1 MLKTPFKKLLSLM
14 LTVAMVVSFFPAT
27 VMADESGASDLEG
40 HWASEV
46 MTEWIGYGIIAGYED
61 GTVRP
66 DKSITRAEMTAML
79 DRVMGYQTMAANH
92 FSDLDD
98 NWYTEVILKGNA
110 AGVISGYED
119 GTVRPNATI
128 SRQEATAMIA
138 RVLALDTEN
147 VPEAD
152 FTDSDAVADWAKD
165 AVNAMA
171 AKGYVNGSDGQFR
184 PTAGMTRAEVVT
196 ILNNIFDKL
205 YDENVTYISDSNGS
219 AVINADDVTLKN
231 LTVSGDLIVAQGVG
245 DGHVVLDG
253 VTVAGRLIVRGGG
266 ENSVIIRGDSKIGS
280 VSVER
285 IDGAVRV
292 AVEGGASVS
301 MISVADGSDTVTLQG
316 NIGSLNIDN
325 NNADV
330 VVNGSVDDLNVLG
343 QNATVEINGSVETLA
358 VEGTN
363 ADLTIGGELTTVDIA
378 AGASEASITIQPDG
392 SVGTLIT
399 AAEKTTVTA
408 QGDVT
413 TVTVEETAADAEI
426 NIQSTS
432 SVQNLTTSAQN
443 TTVNV
448 AGTVESISVN
458 NGANNATITVDEDA
472 TASTITTDAANT
484 TINGDGSVENVTVDE
499 NATGATVTTP
509 GTSVENNSDEV
520 VIVGEDETIGAGT
533 TGTTPGG
540 TTPTPTPDPTP
551 TPTPDPEPEP
561 VYYTVTY
568 MNGAQ
573 TVTTQS
579 VEANTAATAP
589 TAETV
594 GENWPDISKGNKLT
608 WYNGA
613 EPYNFET
620 PVTGN
625 LTLTAVIGSDDF
637 QAGNGTEKYPYLIS
651 TLDQFKAINNL
662 SEAMTSGTTY
672 YFKQIADIKDF
683 ASSAKVLRGVYDGND
698 CSISAIGDGS
708 VQGMVTL
715 FSNVY
720 GTTNIQNLN
729 LVSNKHVGL
738 TVTADPWGVDNLTI
752 SGINATATEK
762 VVLNQ
767 ANYAFLMAGCVF
779 DAREDKAAE
788 RQKVTVENCTVN
800 ASVENTAHSS
810 GGFLGSGYYP
820 AQQLNESPV
829 LTVRNCS
836 MTGSIV
842 GNTQAG
848 VVYGNPAYLS
858 KIDTMMTNSNITDEA
873 DRIAKVKEIVVVDNI
888 TFNGVVKAKQAGIFG
903 SNNQDLLLNKA
914 YKDKDTLKGEYII
927 SDAVTN
933 PLDALDLRVY
943 TSESGF
949 GINNDRYSYNLVFRV
964 SAINLEDGVMNS
976 RDIIIPLSY
985 VAESESSELLQTG
998 TSVHAYDTNTAIAN
1012 SIITAVD
1019 VLDYKYVCEGIP
1031 VAIVAQEGKTYL
1043 IFDSDHVKSVDSSV
1057 NTYVYGYTNDEY
1069 IGSKTINQTVQN
1081 TQEEQSTTDVM
1092 EEQESQLE

>member
-79 DRVMGYQTMAANH
+79 DRVMGYQTMADNH

-152 FTDSDAVADWAKD
+152 FTDSDTVADWAKD

-253 VTVAGRLIVRGGG
+253 VTVEGRLIVRGGG

-280 VSVER
+280 VSIER
-285 IDGAVRV
+285 INGAVRV

-330 VVNGSVDDLNVLG
+330 VVNGTVDDLNVLG

-378 AGASEASITIQPDG
+378 AGASEASITIQRDG

-551 TPTPDPEPEP
+551 TPQPT
-561 VYYTVTY
+561 YYTVTFQKVD
-568 MNGAQ
+568 N
-573 TVTTQS
+573 TVISTQS
-579 VEANTAATAP
+579 VRENSTATAP
-589 TAETV
+589 ADDAENMPTV
-594 GENWPDISKGNKLT
+594 TEGDKLT
-608 WYNGA
+608 WYNGT
-613 EPYNFET
+613 EPYDFET

-637 QAGNGTEKYPYLIS
+637 QAGNGTEQYPYLIGDAAQFEAI
-651 TLDQFKAINNL
+651 DQVNATETVYYKL
-662 SEAMTSGTTY
+662 SNSFTVTGEHGTVYDT
-672 YFKQIADIKDF
+672 YFKSVIENLTNC
-683 ASSAKVLRGVYDGND
+683 VLDGNGQTITVSD
-698 CSISAIGDGS
+698 AEDSLYLFYNVNKATLQDLNVVLDDAMCINCSATTFDNVDVSGS
-708 VQGMVTL
+708 
-715 FSNVY
+715 F
-720 GTTNIQNLN
+720 
-729 LVSNKHVGL
+729 
-738 TVTADPWGVDNLTI
+738 TVTGNTGAYVIYAMPLTTGADGTVSTTI
-752 SGINATATEK
+752 NFIDCNA
-762 VVLNQ
+762 N
-767 ANYAFLMAGCVF
+767 
-779 DAREDKAAE
+779 
-788 RQKVTVENCTVN
+788 VE
-800 ASVENTAHSS
+800 
-810 GGFLGSGYYP
+810 
-820 AQQLNESPV
+820 
-829 LTVRNCS
+829 
-836 MTGSIV
+836 MTGSGDKTNYNAVFV
-842 GNTQAG
+842 GYAMYSKSGDTYYDRYEYLNFTNCTNEGTLICGKASMFLANTPSKYAHPTITVNNCSNNGLIQAVSISGTDPTRYEDNG
-848 VVYGNPAYLS
+848 VYSHFASVNAQYATVVLGEQSYTGDQVSVETIKLPCGSNGKFVHGPTDSDLKLAVNEDGTFTITPSKNENVSYYEVSVGVYATLIEGGTNRIYATERIEASTNESLTTTLKNLSFVDEKWVEKNTGAIQSELAGNVIY
-858 KIDTMMTNSNITDEA
+858 TMDGISYYYIGDEA
-873 DRIAKVKEIVVVDNI
+873 PTGSTLGGTSKVP
-888 TFNGVVKAKQAGIFG
+888 QM
-903 SNNQDLLLNKA
+903 
-914 YKDKDTLKGEYII
+914 I
-927 SDAVTN
+927 S
-933 PLDALDLRVY
+933 
-943 TSESGF
+943 
-949 GINNDRYSYNLVFRV
+949 V
-964 SAINLEDGVMNS
+964 SAFDADGKVLAS
-976 RDIIIPLSY
+976 TSLS
-985 VAESESSELLQTG
+985 
-998 TSVHAYDTNTAIAN
+998 N
-1012 SIITAVD
+1012 
-1019 VLDYKYVCEGIP
+1019 
-1031 VAIVAQEGKTYL
+1031 
-1043 IFDSDHVKSVDSSV
+1043 
-1057 NTYVYGYTNDEY
+1057 
-1069 IGSKTINQTVQN
+1069 
-1081 TQEEQSTTDVM
+1081 
-1092 EEQESQLE
+1092 

>member
-152 FTDSDAVADWAKD
+152 FTDSDTVADWAKD

-253 VTVAGRLIVRGGG
+253 VTVEGRLIVRGGG

-280 VSVER
+280 VSIER

-378 AGASEASITIQPDG
+378 AGASEASITIQRDG

-448 AGTVESISVN
+448 AGAVESISVN

-551 TPTPDPEPEP
+551 TPQPT
-561 VYYTVTY
+561 YYTVTF
-568 MNGAQ
+568 Q
-573 TVTTQS
+573 TVDNTAISTQS
-579 VEANTAATAP
+579 VRENSTATAP
-589 TAETV
+589 ADDAE
-594 GENWPDISKGNKLT
+594 NMPDVKEGNKLT
-608 WYNGA
+608 WYNGT
-613 EPYNFET
+613 EPYDFET

-637 QAGNGTEKYPYLIS
+637 QAGNGTAQYPYLIS
-651 TLDQFKAINNL
+651 DATQFASIISGTDENNL
-662 SEAMTSGTTY
+662 LNYKLTDDIDLQGCNQYGAYLASNIVFDGADHLIYSSNPATQAYGVFCYATGNTTLKNFRYNLTNLSYYQSPKDVCALIYEAQGINAAITIENVKIEGTHSVNSNNAPYVLYEALAGETSSLTFRECEMAAKLSGDGYNACFVGWQLPSLTISENESQECKSTITFDNCTVSGEMICPRASIVTANGTNAAKRVYTYSGT
-672 YFKQIADIKDF
+672 
-683 ASSAKVLRGVYDGND
+683 N
-698 CSISAIGDGS
+698 
-708 VQGMVTL
+708 TL
-715 FSNVY
+715 SGLIR
-720 GTTNIQNLN
+720 GTTQAKYFTA
-729 LVSNKHVGL
+729 VSETDKTEFESAAQSAFTITGNGQVKVAFEDSTLAISKDEEGKL
-738 TVTADPWGVDNLTI
+738 TVTAAANENVTSYEVLVGIYTNLYTVE
-752 SGINATATEK
+752 SGEKNGTWKFFAAQTVTSLDDLTLMAYDFIDADYKDLGEITTDTSGNKTATLDGQTYYVVEDYKDQEGNQGYVGSPSTPEK
-762 VVLNQ
+762 
-767 ANYAFLMAGCVF
+767 
-779 DAREDKAAE
+779 RAATII
-788 RQKVTVENCTVN
+788 QVN
-800 ASVENTAHSS
+800 AYVGDSLYSTA
-810 GGFLGSGYYP
+810 
-820 AQQLNESPV
+820 
-829 LTVRNCS
+829 TW
-836 MTGSIV
+836 
-842 GNTQAG
+842 
-848 VVYGNPAYLS
+848 
-858 KIDTMMTNSNITDEA
+858 
-873 DRIAKVKEIVVVDNI
+873 
-888 TFNGVVKAKQAGIFG
+888 
-903 SNNQDLLLNKA
+903 NN
-914 YKDKDTLKGEYII
+914 
-927 SDAVTN
+927 
-933 PLDALDLRVY
+933 
-943 TSESGF
+943 
-949 GINNDRYSYNLVFRV
+949 
-964 SAINLEDGVMNS
+964 
-976 RDIIIPLSY
+976 
-985 VAESESSELLQTG
+985 
-998 TSVHAYDTNTAIAN
+998 
-1012 SIITAVD
+1012 
-1019 VLDYKYVCEGIP
+1019 
-1031 VAIVAQEGKTYL
+1031 
-1043 IFDSDHVKSVDSSV
+1043 
-1057 NTYVYGYTNDEY
+1057 
-1069 IGSKTINQTVQN
+1069 
-1081 TQEEQSTTDVM
+1081 
-1092 EEQESQLE
+1092 

>member
-79 DRVMGYQTMAANH
+79 DRVMGYQTMADNH

-152 FTDSDAVADWAKD
+152 FTDSDTVADWAKD

-253 VTVAGRLIVRGGG
+253 VTVEGRLIVRGGG

-280 VSVER
+280 VSIER

-330 VVNGSVDDLNVLG
+330 VVNGTVDNLNVLG

-378 AGASEASITIQPDG
+378 AGASEASITIQRDG

-484 TINGDGSVENVTVDE
+484 TINGDGNVENVTVDE

-551 TPTPDPEPEP
+551 TPQPT
-561 VYYTVTY
+561 YYTVTFQKVD
-568 MNGAQ
+568 NTAIS
-573 TVTTQS
+573 TQS
-579 VEANTAATAP
+579 VRENSTATAP
-589 TAETV
+589 ADDAENMPTV
-594 GENWPDISKGNKLT
+594 TDGNKLT

-613 EPYNFET
+613 EPYDFKT

-637 QAGNGTEKYPYLIS
+637 QAGNGTEQYPYLIGDAAQFEAIDQVNATETVYYKLSNSFTVTGEHGTIYDTYFKSVIENLTNCVLDGNGQTITVSDAEDSLYLFYNVNKATLQDLNVVLDDAMCINCSATTFDNVDVSGSFTVGGNTGAYVIYAMPLTTEAEGKLSTTINFIDCNANVEMTGSGDKTNYNAVFVGYAMYSKSGDTYYDCYEYLNFTNCTNEGTLICGKASMFLANTPSKYAHPIITVNNCSNNGLIQAVSISSDDPARYEDNGVYSHFASVNAQYATVVFGGMSYTGEEVSAATIQLPCGSNGKFVHGPTDSDLKLAENEDGTFTITPSNNENVSYYEVSVGVYATLIEGGTNRIYATEQIDANEPLTTTLKNLAFVDETWVEDNTGATQGKLAENVIYTTMDGISYYYIGDEASTGS
-651 TLDQFKAINNL
+651 TLDGTPKAPQMI
-662 SEAMTSGTTY
+662 SVSA
-672 YFKQIADIKDF
+672 FDADG
-683 ASSAKVLRGVYDGND
+683 KVLA
-698 CSISAIGDGS
+698 STS
-708 VQGMVTL
+708 L
-715 FSNVY
+715 SN
-720 GTTNIQNLN
+720 
-729 LVSNKHVGL
+729 
-738 TVTADPWGVDNLTI
+738 
-752 SGINATATEK
+752 
-762 VVLNQ
+762 
-767 ANYAFLMAGCVF
+767 
-779 DAREDKAAE
+779 
-788 RQKVTVENCTVN
+788 
-800 ASVENTAHSS
+800 
-810 GGFLGSGYYP
+810 
-820 AQQLNESPV
+820 
-829 LTVRNCS
+829 
-836 MTGSIV
+836 
-842 GNTQAG
+842 
-848 VVYGNPAYLS
+848 
-858 KIDTMMTNSNITDEA
+858 
-873 DRIAKVKEIVVVDNI
+873 
-888 TFNGVVKAKQAGIFG
+888 
-903 SNNQDLLLNKA
+903 
-914 YKDKDTLKGEYII
+914 
-927 SDAVTN
+927 
-933 PLDALDLRVY
+933 
-943 TSESGF
+943 
-949 GINNDRYSYNLVFRV
+949 
-964 SAINLEDGVMNS
+964 
-976 RDIIIPLSY
+976 
-985 VAESESSELLQTG
+985 
-998 TSVHAYDTNTAIAN
+998 
-1012 SIITAVD
+1012 
-1019 VLDYKYVCEGIP
+1019 
-1031 VAIVAQEGKTYL
+1031 
-1043 IFDSDHVKSVDSSV
+1043 
-1057 NTYVYGYTNDEY
+1057 
-1069 IGSKTINQTVQN
+1069 
-1081 TQEEQSTTDVM
+1081 
-1092 EEQESQLE
+1092 

>member
-79 DRVMGYQTMAANH
+79 DRVMGYQTMADNH

-152 FTDSDAVADWAKD
+152 FTDSDTVADWAKD

-253 VTVAGRLIVRGGG
+253 VTVEGRLIVRGGG

-280 VSVER
+280 VSIER

-330 VVNGSVDDLNVLG
+330 VVNGTVDDLNVLG

-378 AGASEASITIQPDG
+378 AGASEASITIQRDG
-392 SVGTLIT
+392 SVGTLTT

-484 TINGDGSVENVTVDE
+484 TINGDGNVENVTVDE

-551 TPTPDPEPEP
+551 TPQPT
-561 VYYTVTY
+561 YYTVTFQKVD
-568 MNGAQ
+568 NTAIS
-573 TVTTQS
+573 TQS
-579 VEANTAATAP
+579 VRENSTATAP
-589 TAETV
+589 ADDAENMPTV
-594 GENWPDISKGNKLT
+594 TDGNKLT
-608 WYNGA
+608 WYNGT
-613 EPYNFET
+613 EPYDFET

-625 LTLTAVIGSDDF
+625 LTLTAVVGSADF
-637 QAGNGTEKYPYLIS
+637 QAGNGTEQYPYLIGDAAQFEAIDQVNATETVYYKLSNSFTVTEEHGTVYDTYFKSVIKNLTNCVLDGNGQTITVSDAKDSLYLFYNVNKATLQDLNVVLDDAMCINCSATTFNNVDVSGSFTVSGNTGAYVIYAMPLTTGADGKLSTTINFIDCNANVEMTGSGDKTNYNAVFVGYAMYSKNGDTYYDCYEYLNFTNCTNEGTLICGKASMFLANTPSKYAHPIITVDNCSNNGLIQAVSISSDGSARYEDNGVYSHFASVNAQYATVVLGEKSYTGEEVSAATIQLPCGSNGKFVHGPTDSDLKLVENEDGTFTITPSNNENVSYYEVSVGVYATLIEGGTNRIYATERIEASANESLTTTLKNLAFVDETWVENNTGATQDTLAGNVIYTMDGTSYYYIGDEASTGS
-651 TLDQFKAINNL
+651 TLDGTLKAPQMI
-662 SEAMTSGTTY
+662 SVSA
-672 YFKQIADIKDF
+672 FDADG
-683 ASSAKVLRGVYDGND
+683 KVLA
-698 CSISAIGDGS
+698 STS
-708 VQGMVTL
+708 L
-715 FSNVY
+715 SN
-720 GTTNIQNLN
+720 
-729 LVSNKHVGL
+729 
-738 TVTADPWGVDNLTI
+738 
-752 SGINATATEK
+752 
-762 VVLNQ
+762 
-767 ANYAFLMAGCVF
+767 
-779 DAREDKAAE
+779 
-788 RQKVTVENCTVN
+788 
-800 ASVENTAHSS
+800 
-810 GGFLGSGYYP
+810 
-820 AQQLNESPV
+820 
-829 LTVRNCS
+829 
-836 MTGSIV
+836 
-842 GNTQAG
+842 
-848 VVYGNPAYLS
+848 
-858 KIDTMMTNSNITDEA
+858 
-873 DRIAKVKEIVVVDNI
+873 
-888 TFNGVVKAKQAGIFG
+888 
-903 SNNQDLLLNKA
+903 
-914 YKDKDTLKGEYII
+914 
-927 SDAVTN
+927 
-933 PLDALDLRVY
+933 
-943 TSESGF
+943 
-949 GINNDRYSYNLVFRV
+949 
-964 SAINLEDGVMNS
+964 
-976 RDIIIPLSY
+976 
-985 VAESESSELLQTG
+985 
-998 TSVHAYDTNTAIAN
+998 
-1012 SIITAVD
+1012 
-1019 VLDYKYVCEGIP
+1019 
-1031 VAIVAQEGKTYL
+1031 
-1043 IFDSDHVKSVDSSV
+1043 
-1057 NTYVYGYTNDEY
+1057 
-1069 IGSKTINQTVQN
+1069 
-1081 TQEEQSTTDVM
+1081 
-1092 EEQESQLE
+1092 

>member
-79 DRVMGYQTMAANH
+79 DRVMGYQTMADNH

-152 FTDSDAVADWAKD
+152 FTDSDTVADWAKD

-253 VTVAGRLIVRGGG
+253 VTVEGRLIVRGGG

-280 VSVER
+280 VSIER

-330 VVNGSVDDLNVLG
+330 VVNGTVDDLNVLG

-378 AGASEASITIQPDG
+378 AGASEASITIQRDG
-392 SVGTLIT
+392 SVGTLTT

-484 TINGDGSVENVTVDE
+484 TINGDGNVENVTVDE

-568 MNGAQ
+568 MNGEQ

-594 GENWPDISKGNKLT
+594 GENWPDISEGNKLT
-608 WYNGA
+608 WYNGT
-613 EPYNFET
+613 EPYDFET

-625 LTLTAVIGSDDF
+625 LTLTAVIGFDDF
-637 QAGNGTEKYPYLIS
+637 QAGDGTEPYPYLIS
-651 TLDQFKAINNL
+651 TAEQFNAISDLCAN
-662 SEAMTSGTTY
+662 GTPY
-672 YFKQIADIKDF
+672 YFKQIADVVLTKSGNYFSGIYNGNGHSMTSVDRKGTTYMF
-683 ASSAKVLRGVYDGND
+683 TNLVGSSVTIEN
-698 CSISAIGDGS
+698 
-708 VQGMVTL
+708 VTL
-715 FSNVY
+715 ISRAY
-720 GTTNIQNLN
+720 GPLIVANINN
-729 LVSNKHVGL
+729 
-738 TVTADPWGVDNLTI
+738 ADNLTFKDITINSVNDTTVYANSNNFGFLYNNALYENWDGAGVTTHTYLLENITNNVDVVNEGTCVAPFIGSGPCFNDINSSI
-752 SGINATATEK
+752 SYRN
-762 VVLNQ
+762 
-767 ANYAFLMAGCVF
+767 CVNNGNITGTDQVGF
-779 DAREDKAAE
+779 YYGNKAYIESVESLDQFKA
-788 RQKVTVENCTVN
+788 ENCTNNGVLRSIN
-800 ASVENTAHSS
+800 ENGFVGACNGSTLLKEAYGNMNGTGSFVKDNDINENTFSLHYSS
-810 GGFLGSGYYP
+810 KGLIL
-820 AQQLNESPV
+820 Q
-829 LTVRNCS
+829 
-836 MTGSIV
+836 
-842 GNTQAG
+842 
-848 VVYGNPAYLS
+848 S
-858 KIDTMMTNSNITDEA
+858 KDADTTTH
-873 DRIAKVKEIVVVDNI
+873 
-888 TFNGVVKAKQAGIFG
+888 TFNVIANIGAIHWDDGYESNGVKIVIPA
-903 SNNQDLLLNKA
+903 
-914 YKDKDTLKGEYII
+914 TL
-927 SDAVTN
+927 T
-933 PLDALDLRVY
+933 
-943 TSESGF
+943 
-949 GINNDRYSYNLVFRV
+949 
-964 SAINLEDGVMNS
+964 
-976 RDIIIPLSY
+976 
-985 VAESESSELLQTG
+985 AESIDEETG
-998 TSVHAYDTNTAIAN
+998 TSLSNSNLSVYDKKTAIAKE
-1012 SIITAVD
+1012 IINADTELSTQDPVSGYDYLFVERPENKFVLVVD
-1019 VLDYKYVCEGIP
+1019 VD
-1031 VAIVAQEGKTYL
+1031 
-1043 IFDSDHVKSVDSSV
+1043 VDSNENGVIDKGEHGEINSDDDHSSSV
-1057 NTYVYGYTNDEY
+1057 TLKVYAYENGVLCGIKN
-1069 IGSKTINQTVQN
+1069 I
-1081 TQEEQSTTDVM
+1081 
-1092 EEQESQLE
+1092 

>member
-1 MLKTPFKKLLSLM
+1 MLKTPFKKLLSLV

-27 VMADESGASDLEG
+27 VMADESGASDLKG

-253 VTVAGRLIVRGGG
+253 VTVEGRLIVRGGG

-280 VSVER
+280 VSIER

-330 VVNGSVDDLNVLG
+330 VVNGTVDDLNVLG

-363 ADLTIGGELTTVDIA
+363 ADLTIGGELTTVDVA
-378 AGASEASITIQPDG
+378 AGASEASITIQRDG
-392 SVGTLIT
+392 SVGTLTT

-413 TVTVEETAADAEI
+413 TVTVEETAADAEV

-448 AGTVESISVN
+448 AGTVESIAVN
-458 NGANNATITVDEDA
+458 SGANNATITVDEDA

-509 GTSVENNSDEV
+509 GTSVENNSDEA

-568 MNGAQ
+568 MNGEQ
-573 TVTTQS
+573 TVTTQR
-579 VEANTAATAP
+579 VEENTAATAP

-594 GENWPDISKGNKLT
+594 GDNWPTVETGNKLS
-608 WYNGA
+608 WYNGS
-613 EPYNFET
+613 EPYDFAT

-637 QAGNGTEKYPYLIS
+637 AAGNGTEQYPYLIS
-651 TLDQFKAINNL
+651 TAEQFVNVAKLDDANNHFQLMNNIDMTSTAASAADGYGDTGDIYQLYGELDGNGYTIISKENTTGTILYANNAVISNVVFDIKNHAAIRNATNTTFNDVTVTGEMEVGNNNGAFVIYPVPQAGTVSLTFNNCKSKVQMMGAGNKDSYNAVFVGYAYGGGNKTTLTFNNCINEGNLTCGKAAMFLGNNSSSAGIVTINVDNCVNKGTIRSTFIDEEYGWNPFVAINDSPNNTVYLNGEKLESL
-662 SEAMTSGTTY
+662 SAGTVTCESSGEFIQGPNDPTLALVHNSDTNNFTITAATASGVDHYVVTMALYAKLLNADETLQGGTQIVRVSEIVDASSESLDTTLKRLQFVDEDWVNTNSGATPTTEGENTVYSINGISYY
-672 YFKQIADIKDF
+672 YF
-683 ASSAKVLRGVYDGND
+683 
-698 CSISAIGDGS
+698 GS
-708 VQGMVTL
+708 ETD
-715 FSNVY
+715 
-720 GTTNIQNLN
+720 T
-729 LVSNKHVGL
+729 
-738 TVTADPWGVDNLTI
+738 
-752 SGINATATEK
+752 NATLEGQPK
-762 VVLNQ
+762 
-767 ANYAFLMAGCVF
+767 
-779 DAREDKAAE
+779 E
-788 RQKVTVENCTVN
+788 
-800 ASVENTAHSS
+800 
-810 GGFLGSGYYP
+810 P
-820 AQQLNESPV
+820 
-829 LTVRNCS
+829 
-836 MTGSIV
+836 
-842 GNTQAG
+842 
-848 VVYGNPAYLS
+848 
-858 KIDTMMTNSNITDEA
+858 TM
-873 DRIAKVKEIVVVDNI
+873 
-888 TFNGVVKAKQAGIFG
+888 
-903 SNNQDLLLNKA
+903 
-914 YKDKDTLKGEYII
+914 I
-927 SDAVTN
+927 S
-933 PLDALDLRVY
+933 
-943 TSESGF
+943 
-949 GINNDRYSYNLVFRV
+949 V
-964 SAINLEDGVMNS
+964 SAYDINGK
-976 RDIIIPLSY
+976 
-985 VAESESSELLQTG
+985 LLC
-998 TSVHAYDTNTAIAN
+998 SASLKD
-1012 SIITAVD
+1012 
-1019 VLDYKYVCEGIP
+1019 
-1031 VAIVAQEGKTYL
+1031 
-1043 IFDSDHVKSVDSSV
+1043 
-1057 NTYVYGYTNDEY
+1057 
-1069 IGSKTINQTVQN
+1069 
-1081 TQEEQSTTDVM
+1081 
-1092 EEQESQLE
+1092 

>member
-79 DRVMGYQTMAANH
+79 DRVMGYQTMADNH

-152 FTDSDAVADWAKD
+152 FTDSDTVADWAKD

-253 VTVAGRLIVRGGG
+253 VTVEGRLIVRGGG

-280 VSVER
+280 VSIER

-330 VVNGSVDDLNVLG
+330 VVNGTVDDLNVLG

-378 AGASEASITIQPDG
+378 AGASEASITIQRDG

-551 TPTPDPEPEP
+551 TPQPT
-561 VYYTVTY
+561 YYTVTFQKVD
-568 MNGAQ
+568 N
-573 TVTTQS
+573 TVISTQS
-579 VEANTAATAP
+579 VRENSTATAP
-589 TAETV
+589 ADDAENMPTV
-594 GENWPDISKGNKLT
+594 TEGDKLT
-608 WYNGA
+608 WYNGT
-613 EPYNFET
+613 EPYDFET

-637 QAGNGTEKYPYLIS
+637 QAGNGTEQYPYLIGDAAQFEAI
-651 TLDQFKAINNL
+651 DQVNATETVYYKL
-662 SEAMTSGTTY
+662 SNSFTVTGEHGTVYDT
-672 YFKQIADIKDF
+672 YFKSVIENLTNC
-683 ASSAKVLRGVYDGND
+683 VLDGNGQTITVSD
-698 CSISAIGDGS
+698 AEDSLYLFYNVNKATLQDLNVVLDDAMCINCSATTFDNVDVSGS
-708 VQGMVTL
+708 
-715 FSNVY
+715 F
-720 GTTNIQNLN
+720 
-729 LVSNKHVGL
+729 
-738 TVTADPWGVDNLTI
+738 TVTGNTGAYVIYAMPLTTGADGTVSTTI
-752 SGINATATEK
+752 NFIDCNA
-762 VVLNQ
+762 N
-767 ANYAFLMAGCVF
+767 
-779 DAREDKAAE
+779 
-788 RQKVTVENCTVN
+788 VE
-800 ASVENTAHSS
+800 
-810 GGFLGSGYYP
+810 
-820 AQQLNESPV
+820 
-829 LTVRNCS
+829 
-836 MTGSIV
+836 MTGSGDKTNYNAVFV
-842 GNTQAG
+842 GYAMYSKSGDKYYDRYEYLNFTNCTNEGTLICGKASMFLANTPSKYAHPIITVNNCSNNGLIQA
-848 VVYGNPAYLS
+848 VSISSDDPTRYE
-858 KIDTMMTNSNITDEA
+858 D
-873 DRIAKVKEIVVVDNI
+873 
-888 TFNGVVKAKQAGIFG
+888 NGVYSHFASVNAQYATVVLGGNFYTGEEVSAGTIQLPRGPNGKFVHG
-903 SNNQDLLLNKA
+903 PTDSDLKLAENGDGTFTITPSNNENVSYYEVSVGVYATLIEGGTNRIYATERINASANELLTT
-914 YKDKDTLKGEYII
+914 TLKNLAFVDETWVKKNTGATPGELKGNVIYTMDEISYYYIGDETSTGSTLGGTPKAPQMI
-927 SDAVTN
+927 S
-933 PLDALDLRVY
+933 
-943 TSESGF
+943 
-949 GINNDRYSYNLVFRV
+949 V
-964 SAINLEDGVMNS
+964 SAFDANGKVLAS
-976 RDIIIPLSY
+976 TSLS
-985 VAESESSELLQTG
+985 
-998 TSVHAYDTNTAIAN
+998 N
-1012 SIITAVD
+1012 
-1019 VLDYKYVCEGIP
+1019 
-1031 VAIVAQEGKTYL
+1031 
-1043 IFDSDHVKSVDSSV
+1043 
-1057 NTYVYGYTNDEY
+1057 
-1069 IGSKTINQTVQN
+1069 
-1081 TQEEQSTTDVM
+1081 
-1092 EEQESQLE
+1092 

>member
-152 FTDSDAVADWAKD
+152 FTDSDTVADWAKD

-253 VTVAGRLIVRGGG
+253 VTVEGRLIVRGGG

-280 VSVER
+280 VSIER

-330 VVNGSVDDLNVLG
+330 VVNGTVDDLNVLG

-378 AGASEASITIQPDG
+378 AGASEASITIQRDG
-392 SVGTLIT
+392 SVGTLTT

-551 TPTPDPEPEP
+551 TPQPT
-561 VYYTVTY
+561 YYTVTFQKVD
-568 MNGAQ
+568 NTAIS
-573 TVTTQS
+573 TQS
-579 VEANTAATAP
+579 VRENSTATAP
-589 TAETV
+589 ADDAENMPTV
-594 GENWPDISKGNKLT
+594 TEGNKLT
-608 WYNGA
+608 WYNGT
-613 EPYNFET
+613 EPYDFET

-637 QAGNGTEKYPYLIS
+637 QAGNGTEAYPYLIS
-651 TLDQFKAINNL
+651 TAEQFVNVAKLADVNNHFQLMNNIDMTSTAASAADGYGDTGDIYQLYGELDGAGYTITAK
-662 SEAMTSGTTY
+662 ETTSGTILYATNAVIENVTFAISDHPAVRNATNTTFNNVTVTGNMEVANNCGAFVTY
-672 YFKQIADIKDF
+672 ATPENSKVALTFNNCVANVRMLGGGGSNNYNAVFVGYAYGNGAETNLTFNNCVNEGALICGKAAMFLGNNSANKGYVTINVTDSTNNGYLRAAYADYKWDPFVATGANANNVVTINGQQPNSEDLTEGLQGENGTFDIAPLDPKVSLTVNEDQTFKITPLETGGFEDVDHYVVTMAYYAKLLNADGALEGGTQIVSVSETIPVGDSVQIEATKLKKLQFVDEAWVKSNASEIEPTSEEGIDKLVYTVDGIAYYYIGDNADTN
-683 ASSAKVLRGVYDGND
+683 ASLEGNAVTPTMISVSAYNAEGEVLR
-698 CSISAIGDGS
+698 A
-708 VQGMVTL
+708 
-715 FSNVY
+715 
-720 GTTNIQNLN
+720 
-729 LVSNKHVGL
+729 VGL
-738 TVTADPWGVDNLTI
+738 T
-752 SGINATATEK
+752 
-762 VVLNQ
+762 
-767 ANYAFLMAGCVF
+767 
-779 DAREDKAAE
+779 
-788 RQKVTVENCTVN
+788 
-800 ASVENTAHSS
+800 
-810 GGFLGSGYYP
+810 
-820 AQQLNESPV
+820 
-829 LTVRNCS
+829 
-836 MTGSIV
+836 
-842 GNTQAG
+842 
-848 VVYGNPAYLS
+848 
-858 KIDTMMTNSNITDEA
+858 TN
-873 DRIAKVKEIVVVDNI
+873 
-888 TFNGVVKAKQAGIFG
+888 
-903 SNNQDLLLNKA
+903 
-914 YKDKDTLKGEYII
+914 
-927 SDAVTN
+927 
-933 PLDALDLRVY
+933 
-943 TSESGF
+943 
-949 GINNDRYSYNLVFRV
+949 
-964 SAINLEDGVMNS
+964 
-976 RDIIIPLSY
+976 
-985 VAESESSELLQTG
+985 
-998 TSVHAYDTNTAIAN
+998 
-1012 SIITAVD
+1012 
-1019 VLDYKYVCEGIP
+1019 
-1031 VAIVAQEGKTYL
+1031 
-1043 IFDSDHVKSVDSSV
+1043 
-1057 NTYVYGYTNDEY
+1057 
-1069 IGSKTINQTVQN
+1069 
-1081 TQEEQSTTDVM
+1081 
-1092 EEQESQLE
+1092 

>member
-14 LTVAMVVSFFPAT
+14 LTVTMVVSFFPAT

-253 VTVAGRLIVRGGG
+253 VTVEGRLIVRGGG

-280 VSVER
+280 VSIER

-378 AGASEASITIQPDG
+378 AGASEASITIQRDG

-568 MNGAQ
+568 MNDEQ

-594 GENWPDISKGNKLT
+594 GENWPNISKGNKLT

-637 QAGNGTEKYPYLIS
+637 QAGNGTEKYPYLIGNAAQFEAI
-651 TLDQFKAINNL
+651 DQVKATETVYYKL
-662 SEAMTSGTTY
+662 SNSFTVTGEHGTVYDT
-672 YFKQIADIKDF
+672 YFKSVIENLTNC
-683 ASSAKVLRGVYDGND
+683 VLDGNGQTITVSD
-698 CSISAIGDGS
+698 AKDSLYLFYNVNEATLQDLNVVLDDAMCIYCSATTFNNVDVSGS
-708 VQGMVTL
+708 
-715 FSNVY
+715 F
-720 GTTNIQNLN
+720 
-729 LVSNKHVGL
+729 
-738 TVTADPWGVDNLTI
+738 TVTGNTGAYVIYAMPLPTEADGKLSTTI
-752 SGINATATEK
+752 NFIDCNA
-762 VVLNQ
+762 N
-767 ANYAFLMAGCVF
+767 
-779 DAREDKAAE
+779 
-788 RQKVTVENCTVN
+788 VE
-800 ASVENTAHSS
+800 
-810 GGFLGSGYYP
+810 
-820 AQQLNESPV
+820 
-829 LTVRNCS
+829 
-836 MTGSIV
+836 MTGSGDKTNYNAVFV
-842 GNTQAG
+842 GYAMYSKSGDKYYDCYEHLNFTNCTNEGTLICGKASMFLANTPSIYAHPTITVNNCSNNGLIQA
-848 VVYGNPAYLS
+848 VS
-858 KIDTMMTNSNITDEA
+858 ISDTDTDKYE
-873 DRIAKVKEIVVVDNI
+873 D
-888 TFNGVVKAKQAGIFG
+888 NGVYSHFASVNAQYATVVLGENSYTGEEVSAVTIQLPCGPNGEFVHGPTDSDLTLVKNDNDTFTITPSKNGNVSYYEVSVGVYATLIEGGTNRIYATERINA
-903 SNNQDLLLNKA
+903 SAANESLTT
-914 YKDKDTLKGEYII
+914 TLKNLAFVDETWVKSSNGATKGELTGNVIYTTMDGTSYYYIGDETSTGSTLGGTPKAPQMI
-927 SDAVTN
+927 S
-933 PLDALDLRVY
+933 
-943 TSESGF
+943 
-949 GINNDRYSYNLVFRV
+949 V
-964 SAINLEDGVMNS
+964 SAFDANGKVLAS
-976 RDIIIPLSY
+976 TSLS
-985 VAESESSELLQTG
+985 
-998 TSVHAYDTNTAIAN
+998 N
-1012 SIITAVD
+1012 
-1019 VLDYKYVCEGIP
+1019 
-1031 VAIVAQEGKTYL
+1031 
-1043 IFDSDHVKSVDSSV
+1043 
-1057 NTYVYGYTNDEY
+1057 
-1069 IGSKTINQTVQN
+1069 
-1081 TQEEQSTTDVM
+1081 
-1092 EEQESQLE
+1092 